1 VTKTESIPA
10 TTDTVLKERD
20 YLLAAAEEFGA
31 WVSKVVEEGLTLC
44 WGLETLYD
52 RTRGVSCTVRFAWNA
67 SL

>member
-1 VTKTESIPA
+1 MTKTESIPA

-44 WGLETLYD
+44 
-52 RTRGVSCTVRFAWNA
+52 
-67 SL
+67 